1 MYDQPDDFVAPMKGN
16 VSLSELNQRYQMAAS
31 AAYTMPQQV
40 RDALTQMGVDSGG
53 LISFFLDPDRA
64 TPILDRKFRAAQV
77 MGAGS
82 IAGIGID
89 QDQAENLAD
98 EGVTFQQAQQ
108 GAQQVASMQ
117 GLTAALGSAEVTDT
131 RALVDAILGGS
142 ANATAQAQRVQ
153 KSRAAQFQQGGGAA
167 SQTQGVSGLGQQRS
181 T

>member
-1 MYDQPDDFVAPMKGN
+1 
-16 VSLSELNQRYQMAAS
+16 
-31 AAYTMPQQV
+31 
-40 RDALTQMGVDSGG
+40 
-53 LISFFLDPDRA
+53 
-64 TPILDRKFRAAQV
+64 

-108 GAQQVASMQ
+108 GSQQVASMQ